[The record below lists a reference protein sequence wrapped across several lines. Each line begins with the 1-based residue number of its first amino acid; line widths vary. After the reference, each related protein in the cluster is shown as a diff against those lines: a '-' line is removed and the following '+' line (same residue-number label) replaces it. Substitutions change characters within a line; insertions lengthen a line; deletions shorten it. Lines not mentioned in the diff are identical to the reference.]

1 MIATMERPPR
11 LPTNRELGIIAELK
25 KTVSASRLNCWQTCR
40 LKFYFRYVLQIKRAQ
55 SAAQY
60 VGSMVHLILQA
71 WNLARWRNKPFDLET
86 LKPKFEIN
94 WVEGQKQL
102 AIEWD
107 GEEQAEKQTSWRLLE
122 MYFQQTPI
130 PSDEKPEAV
139 EVPVEADL
147 VKHGLPV
154 LIGVIDLVRKG
165 GRIVD
170 FKTTGQ
176 TPNPDKA
183 SHLNEMQMSCYSV
196 LYREAAGKTE
206 SGLELH
212 HLVKLKTPKLV
223 LTSMDPM
230 TQAQETRL
238 FRIMESYV
246 QGLDRQDWIPS
257 PSPMSC
263 SCCEFFNECRRWS

>member
-1 MIATMERPPR
+1 VRCEPA
-11 LPTNRELGIIAELK
+11 
-25 KTVSASRLNCWQTCR
+25 
-40 LKFYFRYVLQIKRAQ
+40 KFIV
-55 SAAQY
+55 
-60 VGSMVHLILQA
+60 
-71 WNLARWRNKPFDLET
+71 
-86 LKPKFEIN
+86 
-94 WVEGQKQL
+94 
-102 AIEWD
+102 
-107 GEEQAEKQTSWRLLE
+107 AEKQTSWGLLE
-122 MYFQQTPI
+122 MYFRNTPI
-130 PSDEKPEAV
+130 PIDEKPEAV

-154 LIGVIDLVRKG
+154 LIGVIDLVRKA

-183 SHLNEMQMSCYSV
+183 NHLNEMQMSCYSV

-223 LTSMDPM
+223 LTSMEPM

-246 QGLDRQDWIPS
+246 NGLDRQDWIPS